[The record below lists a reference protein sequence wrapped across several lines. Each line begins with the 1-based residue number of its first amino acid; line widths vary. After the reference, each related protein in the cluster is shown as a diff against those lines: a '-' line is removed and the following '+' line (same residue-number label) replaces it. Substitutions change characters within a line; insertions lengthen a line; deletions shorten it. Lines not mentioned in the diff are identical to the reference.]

1 MTDVLRE
8 EQEKLM
14 VIYKMIDGKEK
25 VIDYRR
31 LVAMFQSID
40 IVVSVWE
47 SFNIIERIKKE
58 RDVNE

>member
-40 IVVSVWE
+40 IAVSVWE